1 MKQNLKLRR
10 EAAKRGA
17 AEEEEDQHAH
27 EQEESK
33 GLARA
38 VSTNN

>member
-17 AEEEEDQHAH
+17 AEAEDEEDQH

-33 GLARA
+33 GLVRA
-38 VSTNN
+38 VSTN